1 MSYSKYDL
9 CCVMQRRAVNWYGT
23 SIVLY
28 CITSHIS
35 VVKSNEDETSN
46 KEERETKIEDRYR
59 CQPLPVM
66 HCGIMTSLPLN
77 WAFSLVVGCNSPA
90 ERLFPV
96 TCIALTCWFKLP

>member
-59 CQPLPVM
+59 CQPLPRYAIRHYDVTTSQL
-66 HCGIMTSLPLN
+66 GILIGL
-77 WAFSLVVGCNSPA
+77 LVAIRQQKGYF
-90 ERLFPV
+90 L
-96 TCIALTCWFKLP
+96 